1 MSKAFWAYYPITQP
15 PTQEAIEAIKASQA
29 KEMSDLLKRQEEEIQ
44 QEEDLAD
51 VRQQFYRGG

>member
-1 MSKAFWAYYPITQP
+1 MRKAFWVHYPITQP
-15 PTQEAIEAIKASQA
+15 PTQAAIEAIKASQA
-29 KEMSDLLKRQEEEIQ
+29 NEMSDLLKR